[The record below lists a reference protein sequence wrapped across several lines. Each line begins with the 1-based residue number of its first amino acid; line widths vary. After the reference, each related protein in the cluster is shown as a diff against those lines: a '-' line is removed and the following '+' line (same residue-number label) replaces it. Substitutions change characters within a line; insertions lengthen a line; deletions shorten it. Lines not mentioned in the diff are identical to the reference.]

1 MFVFVLVWLVKL
13 KLLLLQRKAV
23 PASEKSCY
31 CFKEKLLLLLE
42 KAVVAFKTSSSS
54 VSLVSYCLIYET
66 MAYEVEIQWHIR
78 GCVSCLSHFLTPLR
92 LLI

>member
-1 MFVFVLVWLVKL
+1 MFVFVCFWLVKF

-31 CFKEKLLLLLE
+31 CFREKLLLLLE
-42 KAVVAFKTSSSS
+42 KAVPALKTSSSS
-54 VSLVSYCLIYET
+54 VSRVSYCLIYEK
-66 MAYEVEIQWHIR
+66 MNYELEIQWQRR

>member
-1 MFVFVLVWLVKL
+1 MFVFVRFWLVKF

-23 PASEKSCY
+23 PASKKSCY
-31 CFKEKLLLLLE
+31 CFREKLLLLLE
-42 KAVVAFKTSSSS
+42 KAVPALKTSSSS
-54 VSLVSYCLIYET
+54 VSRVSYCLIYST
-66 MAYEVEIQWHIR
+66 MNYELEIQWYIR